1 MDAAFI
7 PTISA
12 LAGTVIGGITSFATS
27 WLSQT
32 AQSRAQRLAQERT
45 KREELYSKFLE
56 ETARLYSHALTEAQV
71 DYTKLVDIFALRGRI
86 LLTAS
91 DGVVQGADLV
101 IRTLVDLYIAPNRSD
116 ADVRASLEDE
126 KQDVMAA
133 FARACCLEL
142 RALRI

>member
-91 DGVVQGADLV
+91 DGVVHGADLV
-101 IRTLVDLYIAPNRSD
+101 IRTLVDLYIAPKRSD
-116 ADVRASLEDE
+116 ADIRANLEDE

-133 FARACCLEL
+133 FARACRLEL